1 MTIAR
6 ERLPERRLSF
16 TDTIEA
22 YDREFTVS
30 AGIDPSSG
38 KIREVFLGGEKT
50 GSTLEH
56 IFQDAAVVIS
66 VALQYGITADT
77 MARSIA
83 REPAEIVRPEDID
96 RTDLPSAPAT
106 LIGAT
111 LDWIIATDAKLAET
125 RRDLAG
131 EVSHA

>member
-1 MTIAR
+1 MTVAR
-6 ERLPERRLSF
+6 NRLPERRLTF

-22 YDREFTVS
+22 YNREFTVS
-30 AGIDPSSG
+30 AGIDPATG
-38 KIREVFLGGEKT
+38 KIREVFLGGEKS

-66 VALQYGITADT
+66 VALQYGITAEA

-96 RTDLPSAPAT
+96 RTDLPTTPST

-111 LDWIIATDAKLAET
+111 LDWIIATDAKLAEA
-125 RRDLAG
+125 R
-131 EVSHA
+131 EVSNA

>member
-1 MTIAR
+1 MTVAR
-6 ERLPERRLSF
+6 NRLPERRLTF

-22 YDREFTVS
+22 YNREFTVS
-30 AGIDPSSG
+30 AGIDPESG
-38 KIREVFLGGEKT
+38 KVREVFLGGEKT

-56 IFQDAAVVIS
+56 IFQDAAVIVS
-66 VALQYGITADT
+66 VALQFGITAEA

-96 RTDLPSAPAT
+96 RTDLPTTPST

-111 LDWIIATDAKLAET
+111 LDWIIATDAKLAEA
-125 RRDLAG
+125 R
-131 EVSHA
+131 EVSHG

>member
-1 MTIAR
+1 MTISR

-22 YDREFTVS
+22 YNREFTVS
-30 AGIDPSSG
+30 AGIDPASG
-38 KIREVFLGGEKT
+38 KIREVFLAGEKS

-66 VALQYGITADT
+66 IALQFGITAEA

-83 REPAEIVRPEDID
+83 REPAEIVRPEEID
-96 RTDLPSAPAT
+96 RTDLPTTPST

-111 LDWIIATDAKLAET
+111 LDWIIATDAI
-125 RRDLAG
+125 LAG
-131 EVSHA
+131 AAE